1 MKQHHMLL
9 LPSSFTIV
17 TVAAPGLPRVTS
29 LGNDPCAIIILKS
42 SLFSNMLSSTIGMSN
57 GTVVTPA
64 GIVTV
69 YAPGS

>member
-1 MKQHHMLL
+1 MKQHYMLL

-29 LGNDPCAIIILKS
+29 SGNDPGTIIISKS

-57 GTVVTPA
+57 GTVVAPA
-64 GIVTV
+64 GILMV
-69 YAPGS
+69 YGPGP